1 MFKLKNWGIAA
12 ALALTTAG
20 AMASNFRA
28 ADQVYLPIG
37 GHIQGGNALFVSDVF
52 ISNLSTDTVT
62 VSVIFSSGTN
72 TGNAAPQTS
81 FAPITL
87 GPLERRELLD
97 FFGNNLGITNG
108 LGMVIFNAC
117 KQGADCSAATQ
128 DASGFSPNFRNI
140 SVESRIYSTISGVN
154 GTTGQD
160 IAGMPWYSFVTMD
173 QAATGLDR
181 VFITGIRNTPQYRTN
196 IGIVNASQYSRD
208 MQIRLT
214 LFSST
219 GAVLGT
225 TTRTLGPLGQEQQS
239 VGNLFGAAF
248 PTAVTSTG
256 AWVQVEQVASN
267 PTADAP
273 QGCTTTG
280 CPAFFAYGSQLD
292 NATGDPTTLESQ
304 YFKPLTDAQILA
316 IYPTTAGKSAVRRV
330 ARH

>member
-52 ISNLSTDTVT
+52 LSNLSTDTVT
-62 VSVIFSSGTN
+62 VSVIFSNGAG
-72 TGNAAPQTS
+72 GNIQSTFPQ
-81 FAPITL
+81 ITL
-87 GPLERRELLD
+87 APLERKELPD
-97 FFGNNLGITNG
+97 FFGTNLGLTNA
-108 LGMVIFNAC
+108 LGVVIFNAC
-117 KQGADCSAATQ
+117 KQGADCGPATQ
-128 DASGFSPNFRNI
+128 DASGFSPNYRNI
-140 SVESRIYSTISGVN
+140 SVESRIYST
-154 GTTGQD
+154 TTGVAGTNGQD
-160 IAGMPWYSFVTMD
+160 VPGMPWYSFVTMD
-173 QAATGLDR
+173 QAATGLDK
-181 VFITGIRNTPQYRTN
+181 VFITGVRNTPQYRTN
-196 IGIVNASQYSRD
+196 IGIVNASQYSQN

-219 GAVLGT
+219 GATLGT
-225 TTRTLGPLGQEQQS
+225 TVRTLGPLGQEQQN
-239 VGNLFGAAF
+239 VANLFGSAF
-248 PTAVTSTG
+248 PQAATSTG
-256 AWVQVEQVASN
+256 AWIQVEQIASS
-267 PTADAP
+267 PTSDAP

-292 NATGDPTTLESQ
+292 NVTNDPTTLESQ

>member
-12 ALALTTAG
+12 ALALSTAA

-37 GHIQGGNALFVSDVF
+37 GHIAGGNALFISDVF
-52 ISNLSTDTVT
+52 LTNLSTDTVT
-62 VSVIFSSGTN
+62 VSVIFS
-72 TGNAAPQTS
+72 TGGAGAIQTG
-81 FAPITL
+81 FTPITL
-87 GPLERRELLD
+87 LPLERKELPD
-97 FFGNNLGITNG
+97 FFSTNLNITNG
-108 LGMVIFNAC
+108 LGVVIFNGC
-117 KQGADCSAATQ
+117 KQGTDCGPATQ
-128 DASGFSPNFRNI
+128 DASGFSPNYRNI
-140 SVESRIYSTISGVN
+140 SVESRIYSTITGVA

-160 IAGMPWYSFVTMD
+160 IPGMPWYSFVTMD
-173 QAATGLDR
+173 QAATGLDK
-181 VFITGIRNTPQYRTN
+181 VFITGIRNTAAYRTN
-196 IGIVNASQYSRD
+196 IGFVNASQYSKD
-208 MQIRLT
+208 MQLKAT
-214 LFSST
+214 LFSGT

-225 TTRTLGPLGQEQQS
+225 YTETLGPLGQVQRS
-239 VGNLFGAAF
+239 VGSIFPGF
-248 PTAVTSTG
+248 PTAATSTG
-256 AWVQVEQVASN
+256 AWVQIEQIASS

-292 NATGDPTTLESQ
+292 NISGDPTTLEAQ